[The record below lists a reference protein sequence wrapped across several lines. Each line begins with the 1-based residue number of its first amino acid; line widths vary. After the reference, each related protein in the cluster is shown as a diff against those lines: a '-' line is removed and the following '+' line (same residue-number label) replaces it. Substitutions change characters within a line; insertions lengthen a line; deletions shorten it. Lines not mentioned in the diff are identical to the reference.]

1 MGATNM
7 TLPLDLDDLR
17 QSLVDKLVTVLYM
30 YELEADPSKNSFMVN
45 ADKYDEKAY
54 EKA

>member
-30 YELEADPSKNSFMVN
+30 
-45 ADKYDEKAY
+45 DEKA
-54 EKA
+54 